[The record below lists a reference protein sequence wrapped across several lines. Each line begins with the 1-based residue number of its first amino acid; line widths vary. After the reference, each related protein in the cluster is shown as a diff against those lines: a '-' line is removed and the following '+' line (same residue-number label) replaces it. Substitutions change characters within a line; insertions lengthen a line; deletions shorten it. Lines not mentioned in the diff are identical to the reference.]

1 METASSRAEAGR
13 RQSSGSRSRKIRVE
27 YGFYLPLLGLAMTLI
42 VMAGF
47 ETAQLLM
54 LRDSIVTVKN
64 NQNSAV
70 EESQKMR
77 AQFDSIVK
85 GTVQLAS
92 NGNANAVKIVRQL
105 EQQGVTISR
114 KADSKP

>member
-1 METASSRAEAGR
+1 METTSTTAGLG
-13 RQSSGSRSRKIRVE
+13 QSSGSQSCKVKVE
-27 YGFYLPLLGLAMTLI
+27 YGFYVPLLGLAMTLI

-70 EESQKMR
+70 DESQKMR
-77 AQFDSIVK
+77 VQFDSIVK

-92 NGNANAVKIVRQL
+92 NGNVNAIKIVRQL

-114 KADSKP
+114 KPGLKP